1 MKEVIRQ
8 FFIKEYRNAKGYAI
22 KLCKDEQLAHDL
34 VMGGFCKMM
43 DVMNKG
49 MQINNKH
56 HYLFACIRS
65 LYEDH
70 KRHSLTKLRHENHC
84 LAMIENDEAFAVD
97 IRDKDQ
103 ILKIFLPQLTERYQ
117 QIIYG
122 TMQNK
127 STEELAREF
136 KIEPV
141 TVRRLRLMAIEKLK
155 QLIGV
160 GKYEM

>member
-1 MKEVIRQ
+1 MKEEIRQ
-8 FFIKEYRNAKGYAI
+8 IFVSEYRNTLGYAI

-34 VMGGFCKMM
+34 VMGSFCKMI
-43 DVMNKG
+43 DAMNRG
-49 MQINNKH
+49 TQINNKH
-56 HYLFACIRS
+56 HYLLKCIRS
-65 LYEDH
+65 LYTDH
-70 KRHSLTKLRHENHC
+70 KRHSITKFRHENHYR
-84 LAMIENDEAFAVD
+84 AIIENDEAFAVD

-103 ILKIFLPQLTERYQ
+103 ILKIYLPRLTKRYQ
-117 QIIYG
+117 QIIHG
-122 TMQNK
+122 TMENK